1 MVLVDELSVPCLQIK
16 DSRLAQD
23 KEPLAFSRCFHS
35 SPRPS
40 DEEWVVFE
48 AAVNPG
54 MRTHTHTHTRHVAR
68 RLICTLFS
76 VMLISFKGRL

>member
-54 MRTHTHTHTRHVAR
+54 MRTHTHTHSPCCSPSNLYAV
-68 RLICTLFS
+68 FS
-76 VMLISFKGRL
+76 YAHFI